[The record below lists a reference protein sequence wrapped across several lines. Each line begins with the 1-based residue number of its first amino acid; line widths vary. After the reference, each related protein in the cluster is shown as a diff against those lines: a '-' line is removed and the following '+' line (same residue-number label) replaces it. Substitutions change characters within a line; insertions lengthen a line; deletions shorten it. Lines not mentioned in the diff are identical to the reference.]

1 MSARLWRCKAAPWR
15 CFCERARAADRRFE
29 LSPER
34 VDLVVELCRQFRR
47 LEPFAGG
54 VTANMAQ
61 QLCCSIAGGCK
72 QLDKW
77 SMLDALSAL
86 SALADKSLVQRSAR
100 GAEGEQERLHL
111 F

>member
-1 MSARLWRCKAAPWR
+1 M
-15 CFCERARAADRRFE
+15 E
-29 LSPER
+29 LR
-34 VDLVVELCRQFRR
+34 RQFRR

-54 VTANMAQ
+54 FTATMAQ
-61 QLCCSIAGGCK
+61 QLFCSIAGGCK

-86 SALADKSLVQRSAR
+86 SALVDKSLVQRSAR

-111 F
+111 LEAPATSRG